1 LLFAWSAGYKK
12 IVLAILESLRN
23 CFDNTVMVGLAIKG
37 KAKFPRNA
45 KGRRKHHGSINVSGI
60 QGGGSP
66 APRNPL

>member
-1 LLFAWSAGYKK
+1 MQK
-12 IVLAILESLRN
+12 IVLAILEILRN

-37 KAKFPRNA
+37 NAKFPRNA